1 MATDSIVNGSGNGSG
16 SGFGERGDRDLS
28 ERARQCRDLRLPGL
42 LAAVRARRRGRQLV
56 RWSAAAAAV
65 ATALLLWQFG
75 RRAGDEAPVVVR
87 QSAEV
92 VVAEAPAAAGP
103 GLVIVRDDPTVLAR
117 CEVDTVDRAAWY
129 VDDDGLQQMLAQAG
143 LESGLVRA
151 GGRLLLAAEVA
162 AVADRP

>member
-1 MATDSIVNGSGNGSG
+1 MATDSMMTGAGN
-16 SGFGERGDRDLS
+16 GFGERGDHELS
-28 ERARQCRDLRLPGL
+28 ERARQCRDQRLPVL

-56 RWSAAAAAV
+56 RWSTAAAAVV

-87 QSAEV
+87 QSADV
-92 VVAEAPAAAGP
+92 VVSAATPATAGP
-103 GLVIVRDDPTVLAR
+103 GLVIVRDDPTVLER

-151 GGRLLLAAEVA
+151 GGRLLLAAEVVA
-162 AVADRP
+162 AADRP

>member
-1 MATDSIVNGSGNGSG
+1 MATDSIVSG
-16 SGFGERGDRDLS
+16 SGDGFDQRGDRELS

-56 RWSAAAAAV
+56 RWSAAAAAA

-75 RRAGDEAPVVVR
+75 RRVGDESVVVR
-87 QSAEV
+87 QSADV
-92 VVAEAPAAAGP
+92 VVAAATPATAGA
-103 GLVIVRDDPTVLAR
+103 GLVIVRDDPTVLER

-151 GGRLLLAAEVA
+151 GGRLLLAAEVVA
-162 AVADRP
+162 AADRP